1 MKLAKD
7 IQDNDI
13 VMIDKF
19 PFKVLESFGEVKQVI
34 NGVQVMVIALL
45 LKDPFKTG
53 VQYFKPDDKLATK

>member
-45 LKDPFKTG
+45 MKGPFQTG
-53 VQYFKPDDKLATK
+53 VQYFKPDDKLTTK